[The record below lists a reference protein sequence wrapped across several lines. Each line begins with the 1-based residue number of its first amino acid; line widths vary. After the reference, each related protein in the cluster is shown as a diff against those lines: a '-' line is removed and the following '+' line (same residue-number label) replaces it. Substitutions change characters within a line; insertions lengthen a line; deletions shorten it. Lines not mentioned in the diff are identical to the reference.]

1 MIELAGQVMEYPMLK
16 FGNKNVKVIDGS
28 WNNNGNKFYDPKS
41 ITKWVVYV
49 FDNNISFDQISGF
62 AQEFKKIAIGH
73 GIKINDPYDFVCPD
87 YFEWGKDP
95 FKYLEKEVKETKPDF
110 IMAVLQDRSPVYG
123 KFKI

>member
-1 MIELAGQVMEYPMLK
+1 MIELVGQVIASPMLK
-16 FGNKNVKVIDGS
+16 FGNKEIKVNNGS
-28 WNNNGNKFYDPKS
+28 WNAQFTRFFDPKS
-41 ITKWVVYV
+41 ITKWVIYV
-49 FDNNISFDQISGF
+49 FDNSIRLDQISGF